1 MHRPRIDYLLALILG
16 LTLVRG
22 VVYASVIPPWQ
33 APDEPKHF
41 EYVALLQD
49 KRRLVTYEDAS
60 PELQREII
68 TSMRVHDFWRFGYVN
83 TPELLARSFEDVW
96 KNASTQL
103 NRPPIYYIAASLF
116 SWAFR
121 GGPLEAQLYVIRLF
135 SILLGVLTV
144 LMAYLAVRTVFPK
157 DVFLPPM
164 AASFIAFLPM
174 HSFITSS
181 ANSDNMANLIAAALA
196 LLMARL
202 FKQGATTGSLIGI
215 LGLIASGLWT
225 KRTTI
230 FAVPL
235 FILAVPLYLAGRRIR
250 TSFWVLLGSFI
261 LLLGVAAVAIARS
274 YRLRSGM
281 SWILDR
287 YFFNYSVS
295 ANLAQFGRHDYTPED
310 LFNLYTLFA
319 RRIFDSFWAQ
329 FGWMNVRLDSY
340 WYDVLLGVSLLSLLG
355 LVILGVRLA
364 MRKERLEA
372 WQAKVLALY
381 LVWTALVVVITY
393 VQYTAEFSVS
403 SFPQG
408 RYLFP
413 ALVPIATYFA
423 LGLKSLLPKA
433 WQSAFI
439 VTLLA
444 GLFLLDTLA
453 LGLNI
458 VPFYYS
464 GENG

>member
-202 FKQGATTGSLIGI
+202 FKQGATTGSLISI

-230 FAVPL
+230 FAAPL
-235 FILAVPLYLAGRRIR
+235 FILATPIYLAGKRIR

-274 YRLRSGM
+274 YRLRSGI

-340 WYDVLLGVSLLSLLG
+340 WYDVLLGVSLISLLG

-433 WQSAFI
+433 WQPALI

-464 GENG
+464 GGNG